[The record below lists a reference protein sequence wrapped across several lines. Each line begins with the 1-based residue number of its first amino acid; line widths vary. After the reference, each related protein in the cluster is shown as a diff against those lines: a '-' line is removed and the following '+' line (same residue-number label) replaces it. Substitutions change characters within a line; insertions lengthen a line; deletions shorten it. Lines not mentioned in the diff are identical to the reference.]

1 MPKDLE
7 TRVVAGRAHNE
18 DAVVVNFP
26 RGRNLVGHVDLI
38 APLVND
44 ARAYGRIAAAHAFM
58 AIYAMGALPWSSMSI
73 ACFPESLANEAPDL
87 LRNVIEGA
95 LESMV
100 EAGAVAAGG
109 HTVKDDEMKFGL
121 AVTGFVEEGKAASA
135 TNLKSGNVLLL
146 TKPLGIGVLAMTVK
160 DSLEGHEE
168 AETAI
173 ARVAGRLDVHAA
185 RAISTFGIRA
195 ACAVSREGLA
205 GHLLQMVGLSSQ
217 KSSQKSSQNTSLT
230 LEIEAQSLPLMEGA
244 AQYAAKGLYPQG
256 SKENLERYGRNVSW
270 RACSEGD
277 DEARKRLFFDEQ
289 TSGGLVLGVAKEKAN
304 EVLGYLKD
312 AGEDAH
318 LIGRVVK
325 GRGDKDAPV
334 VVL

>member
-26 RGRNLVGHVDLI
+26 PGKSLVGHVDLI

-58 AIYAMGALPWSSMSI
+58 GIYAMGALPWSSMSI

-87 LRNVIEGA
+87 LRGVIEGA
-95 LESMV
+95 VETMV

-121 AVTGFVEEGKAASA
+121 AVTGLVEDGKAASPG
-135 TNLKSGNVLLL
+135 NLKQGDVLLL
-146 TKPLGIGVLAMTVK
+146 TKPLGIGVLAMAVK
-160 DSLEGHEE
+160 ERLEEHEKAE
-168 AETAI
+168 AAI
-173 ARVAGRLDVHAA
+173 ARIAGRLDVKAA
-185 RAISTFGIRA
+185 RAISTFGLWA
-195 ACAVSREGLA
+195 ACGISREGLA

-217 KSSQKSSQNTSLT
+217 KAPLV
-230 LEIEAQSLPLMEGA
+230 LEIEAQSLPLLEGA
-244 AQYAAKGLYPQG
+244 AQYAAHGLCPEG
-256 SKENLERYGRNVSW
+256 SRENLERYGQDVSW
-270 RACSEGD
+270 QADGA

-289 TSGGLVLGVAKEKAN
+289 TSGGLVLGVAKEKAD
-304 EVLGYLKD
+304 EVLGFLKE
-312 AGEDAH
+312 AGEDACI
-318 LIGRVVK
+318 IGRAVE
-325 GRGDKDAPV
+325 GRGEKDAPI